1 MRRNVL
7 VVLVVGL
14 AAAVSCSPRGLRP
27 ANGAAPV
34 TGTPPGGRAVG
45 VTVVPPGTLS
55 STIGLREDPALAAT
69 IADISASEIR
79 ATDSALVSFGTRHA
93 MSDTLSA
100 TRGIG
105 AARRYL
111 FAKLNGY
118 NQACGGCMRVEY
130 DGEMMEMRGHPQR
143 PMVNIV
149 DVEAWLPG
157 RDTMRVVVI
166 GGHYDSCGCARTDI
180 GPLAR
185 FEATQD
191 APGADDDGSGT
202 SAVMELARVFSK
214 HFPHG
219 LDATIIFV
227 AYSGEE
233 QGLYGS
239 THLAN
244 RLHAA
249 GYDVVA
255 AFTDDIVG
263 NVVADDGS
271 VDSTSMRIYGA
282 DPDNGSSRELARYA
296 WATGQIY
303 NPRFQVL
310 PVFRLDRIG
319 RGGDHIPFVRLG
331 DPGLRFSERLEN
343 YKRQHL
349 PTDDFAHVNFGYVAN
364 VARINASVIGSLA
377 AAPAAPAAYA
387 RRDRASGG
395 QKWMLTWKPVS
406 GASSYEVL
414 FRRTYAPT
422 YEKIYPVGDTTSFL
436 LPDQLDDGWAAV
448 RSVGANGARSLT
460 AAVPPPCPILSTH
473 ADSVAA
479 GELLRNC
486 IRAASR

>member
-1 MRRNVL
+1 
-7 VVLVVGL
+7 
-14 AAAVSCSPRGLRP
+14 
-27 ANGAAPV
+27 
-34 TGTPPGGRAVG
+34 
-45 VTVVPPGTLS
+45 
-55 STIGLREDPALAAT
+55 
-69 IADISASEIR
+69 
-79 ATDSALVSFGTRHA
+79 
-93 MSDTLSA
+93 
-100 TRGIG
+100 
-105 AARRYL
+105 
-111 FAKLNGY
+111 
-118 NQACGGCMRVEY
+118 MRVEY
-130 DGEMMEMRGHPQR
+130 DGEMMEMRGHPDR

-157 RDTMRVVVI
+157 RDTSRVIVM

-214 HFPHG
+214 HFPRG

-233 QGLYGS
+233 EGLYGS
-239 THLAN
+239 THLAQ

-249 GYDVVA
+249 GYNVVA

-263 NVVADDGS
+263 NVVADDGTT
-271 VDSTSMRIYGA
+271 DSTSMRIFGA
-282 DPDNGSSRELARYA
+282 DPDNSSSRELARYA

-303 NPRFQVL
+303 NPSFELL

-319 RGGDHIPFVRLG
+319 RGGDHSPFVRLG
-331 DPGLRFSERLEN
+331 DPGLRFTERLEN

-377 AAPAAPAAYA
+377 AAPAAPLAYA

-395 QKWMLTWKPVS
+395 QKWMLTWNPVA
-406 GASSYEVL
+406 GATSYEVL

-422 YEKIYPVGDTTSFL
+422 YEKIYAVSDTSFL

-448 RSVGANGARSLT
+448 RSVGPNGARSLT
-460 AAVPPPCPILSTH
+460 SAVPPLCPILSTH

-479 GELLRNC
+479 GDLIRNC
-486 IRAASR
+486 IRAPGR